1 MSRGGP
7 PGPGAQGPRRERR
20 WQTSQERARVA
31 AELIE
36 EAESLTRT
44 GAIATPNDVARDEQ
58 PPPLRVAQPAANP
71 GPRDIKAKLDDG
83 EPSEPPRPPSP
94 PPTPPTAAE
103 SPSPTADDPLYIA
116 AREASERGEIERA
129 AASYRDL
136 LARDP
141 KHVKARNNLA
151 LILDARGDRDGALAE
166 LDRALDSEPDNPTL
180 LLNRAAILGATVR
193 YAAAQRDLQ
202 RVLRADPNNVEALFN
217 LGIVLTRR
225 GVWREGTD
233 QLRRA
238 VEVEPGA

>member
-1 MSRGGP
+1 MVEGVGGAMNNQSDRGGNP
-7 PGPGAQGPRRERR
+7 KRERR

-36 EAESLTRT
+36 EAESLTQT
-44 GAIATPNDVARDEQ
+44 GAIASPNDVARDQQ
-58 PPPLRVAQPAANP
+58 PPPLRIAQHAVTP

-83 EPSEPPRPPSP
+83 APSEPPP
-94 PPTPPTAAE
+94 PPAPPPAPPTAAE
-103 SPSPTADDPLYIA
+103 PPSPIADDPLYVA
-116 AREASERGEIERA
+116 AREASERGEPERA

-141 KHVKARNNLA
+141 KHVKPRTNLP

-166 LDRALDSEPDNPTL
+166 LDRALESEPDNPAL

-202 RVLRADPNNVEALFN
+202 RVLRAEPANGEALFN
-217 LGIVLTRR
+217 LG
-225 GVWREGTD
+225 
-233 QLRRA
+233 
-238 VEVEPGA
+238 

>member
-1 MSRGGP
+1 MMNNPKDRDP
-7 PGPGAQGPRRERR
+7 KRERR

-36 EAESLTRT
+36 EAESLTQT

-58 PPPLRVAQPAANP
+58 PPPIRVAQAQPNPRPA
-71 GPRDIKAKLDDG
+71 DIKAKLDDG
-83 EPSEPPRPPSP
+83 EPEPPAPPP
-94 PPTPPTAAE
+94 PPTPPPPPPPSSTAPAA
-103 SPSPTADDPLYIA
+103 PVPPAPPADDPQYMA
-116 AREASERGEIERA
+116 AKEAGERGEMERA

-166 LDRALDSEPDNPTL
+166 LDRALESEPDNPTL
-180 LLNRAAILGATVR
+180 LMNRAAILGATVR

-202 RVLRADPNNVEALFN
+202 RVL
-217 LGIVLTRR
+217 
-225 GVWREGTD
+225 
-233 QLRRA
+233 
-238 VEVEPGA
+238 